1 VGEKKQTRKKSGTLD
16 RYFYKKTWKSM
27 KHSILSQDEVD
38 YRINNDLP
46 LDDLL
51 DDNINKYNKNK

>member
-1 VGEKKQTRKKSGTLD
+1 
-16 RYFYKKTWKSM
+16 M
-27 KHSILSQDEVD
+27 KHSILPQDEVD

-51 DDNINKYNKNK
+51 DDNINKYNKDK